1 MTAVLEARTDTRRR
15 RKAERPQE
23 IIEAAFTEFS
33 RNGYATTTL
42 DQIAERAGVTK
53 GTIYVYFENKEHLFI
68 SMVRE
73 FTKTTMDIVQDMF
86 ETHEGSTAD
95 LLRAQFSFI
104 YEHIVED
111 RRRREVLRML
121 IAEAPRFPELADR
134 YHAEILRPCLDMLK
148 QAIARGTDRGE
159 FRKSSIIN
167 HPQVVI
173 APIALVD
180 LWMMM
185 FDDRQPL
192 DMRAYFNA
200 HLDLVLNGLSAK
212 QQDPGPRTAA
222 RSPQRRRN

>member
-1 MTAVLEARTDTRRR
+1 MTEVLETRVLEARTETRRR

-23 IIEAAFTEFS
+23 ILEAAFVEFS
-33 RNGYATTTL
+33 RNGYAMTTL
-42 DQIAERAGVTK
+42 DRVAERAGVTK

-73 FTKTTMDIVQDMF
+73 VTKAALDTVHEML
-86 ETHEGSTAD
+86 ETHEGTTAD

-104 YEHIVED
+104 YQHIVED

-134 YHAEILRPCLDMLK
+134 YHQEILRPCLDMLR
-148 QAIARGTDRGE
+148 QAIRRGMDRGE
-159 FRKSSIIN
+159 FRKSAIVDL
-167 HPQVVI
+167 PQIVI

-180 LWMMM
+180 IWMMM

-192 DMRAYFNA
+192 DMKAYFNA
-200 HLDLVLNGLSAK
+200 HLDLVLNGLLAK
-212 QQDPGPRTAA
+212 
-222 RSPQRRRN
+222 

>member
-1 MTAVLEARTDTRRR
+1 MTDLLETRPDTRRR

-23 IIEAAFTEFS
+23 ILEAAFGEFS

-42 DQIAERAGVTK
+42 DRIAERAGVTK

-73 FTKTTMDIVQDMF
+73 FTKGAHEIVQEMY
-86 ETHEGSTAD
+86 ETHTGSTAD

-111 RRRREVLRML
+111 KRRREVVRML
-121 IAEAPRFPELADR
+121 IAQAPRFPELADR
-134 YHAEILRPCLDMLK
+134 YHEEILKPCLDMLR
-148 QAIARGTDRGE
+148 QAIQRGVDRGE
-159 FRKSSIIN
+159 IRNSSIVDS
-167 HPQVVI
+167 PQVVI

-185 FDDRQPL
+185 FEDRQPL
-192 DMRAYFNA
+192 DLKTYFEA
-200 HLDLVLNGLSAK
+200 HLDLVLNGLLAK
-212 QQDPGPRTAA
+212 
-222 RSPQRRRN
+222 

>member
-1 MTAVLEARTDTRRR
+1 MTEVFDVRPDTRRR

-23 IIEAAFTEFS
+23 ILEAAFVEFS
-33 RNGYATTTL
+33 RNGYASTAL

-73 FTKTTMDIVQDMF
+73 ITKTTLDTVHDMF
-86 ETHEGSTAD
+86 ETHEGSTAE
-95 LLRAQFSFI
+95 LLRAQFSFM
-104 YEHIVED
+104 YQHIVED
-111 RRRREVLRML
+111 KRRREVVRML

-134 YHAEILRPCLDMLK
+134 YHEEILRPCLDMLR
-148 QAIARGTDRGE
+148 QAIQRGIDRGE
-159 FRKSSIIN
+159 IRKSAIVDF
-167 HPQVVI
+167 PQVVI

-192 DMRAYFNA
+192 DLKAYFNA
-200 HLDLVLNGLSAK
+200 HLDLVLNGLLAK
-212 QQDPGPRTAA
+212 
-222 RSPQRRRN
+222 

>member
-1 MTAVLEARTDTRRR
+1 MTDVLETRPETRRR

-23 IIEAAFTEFS
+23 ILEAAFDEFS
-33 RNGYATTTL
+33 RHGYATTTL
-42 DQIAERAGVTK
+42 DRIAVRAGVTK

-73 FTKTTMDIVQDMF
+73 FTKAAHETVQEMF

-104 YEHIVED
+104 YRHIVED
-111 RRRREVLRML
+111 RRRREVVRML
-121 IAEAPRFPELADR
+121 IAEASRFPELADR
-134 YHAEILRPCLDMLK
+134 YYDEILRPCLDLLK
-148 QAIARGTDRGE
+148 QALGRGMDRGE
-159 FRKSSIIN
+159 IRKSSIVDT
-167 HPQVVI
+167 PQVVI

-192 DMRAYFNA
+192 DLKAYFDA
-200 HLDLVLNGLSAK
+200 HLDLVLNGLLAK
-212 QQDPGPRTAA
+212 
-222 RSPQRRRN
+222 S

>member
-1 MTAVLEARTDTRRR
+1 MSEILEARTDTRRR

-23 IIEAAFTEFS
+23 ILEAAFVEFS
-33 RNGYATTTL
+33 RNGYAMTTL
-42 DQIAERAGVTK
+42 DQIAEGAGVTK

-73 FTKTTMDIVQDMF
+73 VTKATLDTVHEML

-104 YEHIVED
+104 YQHIVED

-134 YHAEILRPCLDMLK
+134 YHQEILRPCLDMLR
-148 QAIARGTDRGE
+148 QAIQRGMDRGE
-159 FRKSSIIN
+159 FRNSAIVDL
-167 HPQVVI
+167 PQIVI

-192 DMRAYFNA
+192 DMKAYFNA
-200 HLDLVLNGLSAK
+200 HLDLVLNGLLAK
-212 QQDPGPRTAA
+212 
-222 RSPQRRRN
+222 

>member
-1 MTAVLEARTDTRRR
+1 MTEVMEARTETRRR

-23 IIEAAFTEFS
+23 ILEAAFVEFS
-33 RNGYATTTL
+33 RNGYAMTTL
-42 DQIAERAGVTK
+42 DRVAEHAGVTK

-73 FTKTTMDIVQDMF
+73 VTKAALDTVHEML

-104 YEHIVED
+104 YQHIVED

-134 YHAEILRPCLDMLK
+134 YHQEILRPCLDMLR
-148 QAIARGTDRGE
+148 QAIRRGMDRGE
-159 FRKSSIIN
+159 FRNSAIVDL
-167 HPQVVI
+167 PQIVI

-192 DMRAYFNA
+192 DMKAYFNA
-200 HLDLVLNGLSAK
+200 HLDLVLNGLLAK
-212 QQDPGPRTAA
+212 
-222 RSPQRRRN
+222 

>member
-1 MTAVLEARTDTRRR
+1 MTEMLETRPETRRR

-23 IIEAAFTEFS
+23 ILEAAFAEFS

-42 DQIAERAGVTK
+42 DRIAERAGVTK

-68 SMVRE
+68 SMVQE
-73 FTKTTMDIVQDMF
+73 FTKAAHETVQEMF

-104 YEHIVED
+104 YRHIVED
-111 RRRREVLRML
+111 RRRREVVRML
-121 IAEAPRFPELADR
+121 IAEASRFPELADR
-134 YHAEILRPCLDMLK
+134 YYDEILRPCLDLLR
-148 QAIARGTDRGE
+148 QAIQRGMDRGE
-159 FRKSSIIN
+159 IRKSSIVDS
-167 HPQVVI
+167 PQVVI

-192 DMRAYFNA
+192 DLKAYFDA
-200 HLDLVLNGLSAK
+200 HLDLVLNGLLAK
-212 QQDPGPRTAA
+212 
-222 RSPQRRRN
+222 

>member
-1 MTAVLEARTDTRRR
+1 MTEVLEARTETRRR

-23 IIEAAFTEFS
+23 ILEAAFVEFS
-33 RNGYATTTL
+33 RNGFAMTTL
-42 DQIAERAGVTK
+42 DRVAERAGVTK

-73 FTKTTMDIVQDMF
+73 VTKATLDIVHEML

-104 YEHIVED
+104 YQHIVED

-134 YHAEILRPCLDMLK
+134 YHQEILRPCLDMLR
-148 QAIARGTDRGE
+148 QAIQRGMDHGE
-159 FRKSSIIN
+159 FRKSAIVDL
-167 HPQVVI
+167 PQIVI

-185 FDDRQPL
+185 FDVRQPL
-192 DMRAYFNA
+192 DLKAYFNA
-200 HLDLVLNGLSAK
+200 HLDLVLNGLLAK
-212 QQDPGPRTAA
+212 
-222 RSPQRRRN
+222 